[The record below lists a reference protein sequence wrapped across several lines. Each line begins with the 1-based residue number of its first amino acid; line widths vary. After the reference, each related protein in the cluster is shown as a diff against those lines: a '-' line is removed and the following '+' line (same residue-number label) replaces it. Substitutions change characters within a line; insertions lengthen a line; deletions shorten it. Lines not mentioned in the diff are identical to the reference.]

1 MLIDTDTLLAYGATP
16 KKWHKGEQIFA
27 QENEARY
34 FHQIDEGSVKMT
46 SLTNDGK
53 EFIQGVFHDGHS
65 FGEPALWLQKPY
77 PASAYAIT
85 DSLIYR
91 LSRDKFLHLLD
102 DHPHLF
108 KRLFAIFADR
118 LYCKTLTAN
127 ILVNNSPEE
136 KLIAFLQ
143 KIKNEEKL
151 NEQGLV
157 PFTRQQLADFTGLRV
172 ETVIRTLSKLSV
184 NNKVKIIDHKL
195 YFK

>member
-1 MLIDTDTLLAYGATP
+1 MFIDVDTLLAYGATP
-16 KKWHKGEQIFA
+16 KKWQKGEQIFS

-34 FHQIDEGSVKMT
+34 FHQIEEGSVKMT
-46 SLTNDGK
+46 SLTSDGK
-53 EFIQGVFHDGHS
+53 EFIQGVFYDGHS

-77 PASAYAIT
+77 PASAFAVT

-91 LSRDKFLHLLD
+91 LSREKFLHLLD
-102 DHPHLF
+102 DHPSLF
-108 KRLFAIFADR
+108 KQLFQIFAER

-143 KIKNEEKL
+143 KIKNEKKL

-172 ETVIRTLSKLSV
+172 ETVIRTLSKLSES
-184 NNKVKIIDHKL
+184 NKVKIIDHKL
-195 YFK
+195 YFR